1 MLSPRTVEK
10 HVASLLRKTGAT
22 DRHALVRLGAAITG
36 AGPADWVACP
46 LTGCRTP
53 VRESP
58 PRAHRGCAAPTPARG
73 RRRIMEPTLGE
84 PFAAGPDTH
93 VIPTYWPV
101 PNAGVIPMNAF
112 VVRASEPV
120 LVDTGTGALSEP
132 FLDALSSIVSPAD
145 LRWIWITHEDLDHT
159 GSLRALLELAPHAT
173 VLTTFMAIGRLS
185 PAGPFPLDR
194 VRLVNPGDTVN
205 VGDRN
210 LRALRPPLFDSPA
223 TVGLL
228 DDRTGALFSSDC
240 FGAPLPEYAMAMA
253 TSADELPV
261 DVLAAAQVAWATID
275 SSWVTT
281 ADPGRL
287 GHALDQLRGLQP
299 SPGAQLPPAAAAHR
313 PRPRGRSPAHRPA
326 RRPGAGPHAGR
337 AGGPPRGL
345 RPAGSHRP
353 DHHRHHHDKGE
364 RPCLS
369 TTTPP
374 APDSS
379 GWKAA

>member
-1 MLSPRTVEK
+1 M
-10 HVASLLRKTGAT
+10 
-22 DRHALVRLGAAITG
+22 D
-36 AGPADWVACP
+36 
-46 LTGCRTP
+46 
-53 VRESP
+53 
-58 PRAHRGCAAPTPARG
+58 
-73 RRRIMEPTLGE
+73 PTLGE

-132 FLDALSSIVSPAD
+132 FLDALSSIVRPSD

-159 GSLRALLELAPHAT
+159 GSLRRLLELAPRAT

-210 LRALRPPLFDSPA
+210 LCALRPPLFDSPA

-228 DDRTGALFSSDC
+228 DDHTGALFSSDC
-240 FGAPLPEYAMAMA
+240 FGAPLPDHAMAAA
-253 TSADELPV
+253 TNADELPA

-281 ADPGRL
+281 ADPAKL
-287 GHALDQLRGLQP
+287 GHALDQLRGLDP
-299 SPGAQLPPAAAAHR
+299 SRVLSSHLPPIR
-313 PRPRGRSPAHRPA
+313 DGLDRSVGALRTAPHADPVPGLTQA
-326 RRPGAGPHAGR
+326 ELEAFLAGFAPGAGT
-337 AGGPPRGL
+337 
-345 RPAGSHRP
+345 
-353 DHHRHHHDKGE
+353 D
-364 RPCLS
+364 S
-369 TTTPP
+369 TDTDTDT
-374 APDSS
+374 AT
-379 GWKAA
+379 KENVHV